1 MSSITVTHAPSGL
14 VHANVARTERV
25 TPHMVRVTLTGD
37 DLRRFDYR
45 GFDQWFRLAVPVDD
59 HARFDNL
66 PDKFDTRSYLRYLVL
81 PKSTRPV
88 IRNYT
93 VRAFRRDELELDID
107 FVCHGTAGVAGPW
120 AESVEPGDRGR
131 VHRPGLRLGARAG
144 GLVAAGR
151 RRVRAARR
159 PRHPARHA
167 ARRRRARDRRA
178 HRRRGRA
185 GRRRPRGDDPA
196 LGLRAPRAAPP
207 WTRLRSLDWPA
218 GTPYAFAVGESKIAT
233 GARRYLVGERGV
245 PKGNVTFCGYWK
257 AGKALADPSARRA
270 RMTHRP
276 ASSSS
281 SRQTWIE
288 RGVSRKYG

>member
-14 VHANVARTERV
+14 VHASVARTERV
-25 TPHMVRVTLTGD
+25 TPHMVRVTLTGE
-37 DLRRFDYR
+37 DLRRFDHR

-93 VRAFRRDELELDID
+93 VRAFRPDELELDID

-120 AESVEPGDRGR
+120 AESVEPGTEVAFIDQGCGWAP
-131 VHRPGLRLGARAG
+131 VPADWSL
-144 GLVAAGR
+144 LVADESGLPAVLGILRDMPRDAVGHAIVELIDAADAQEVDAPAGMTLHW
-151 RRVRAARR
+151 VSRAES
-159 PRHPARHA
+159 
-167 ARRRRARDRRA
+167 
-178 HRRRGRA
+178 GT
-185 GRRRPRGDDPA
+185 A
-196 LGLRAPRAAPP
+196 LD
-207 WTRLRSLDWPA
+207 RLRSLDWPA

-257 AGKALADPSARRA
+257 AGKA
-270 RMTHRP
+270 
-276 ASSSS
+276 
-281 SRQTWIE
+281 
-288 RGVSRKYG
+288 

>member
-107 FVCHGTAGVAGPW
+107 FVCHGTAGIAGPW
-120 AESVEPGDRGR
+120 AESVEPGTEVAFIDQGCGWAPVPADWSLLVADESGLPAVLGILRDMPRDAVGHAIVELIDAADAQDVDAPAGMTLHWVPRG
-131 VHRPGLRLGARAG
+131 AG
-144 GLVAAGR
+144 GSAL
-151 RRVRAARR
+151 
-159 PRHPARHA
+159 
-167 ARRRRARDRRA
+167 
-178 HRRRGRA
+178 HR
-185 GRRRPRGDDPA
+185 
-196 LGLRAPRAAPP
+196 LKEI
-207 WTRLRSLDWPA
+207 DWLP
-218 GTPYAFAVGESKIAT
+218 GTPYAFAVGESRIAT
-233 GARRYLVGERGV
+233 GARRYLVSERGV

-257 AGKALADPSARRA
+257 VGKA
-270 RMTHRP
+270 
-276 ASSSS
+276 
-281 SRQTWIE
+281 
-288 RGVSRKYG
+288 

>member
-66 PDKFDTRSYLRYLVL
+66 PDKFDTRSVPALPGAAEVDAAGHPQLHGARVPARRARARHRLRL
-81 PKSTRPV
+81 PRHRRHRRSV
-88 IRNYT
+88 GG
-93 VRAFRRDELELDID
+93 VRRA
-107 FVCHGTAGVAGPW
+107 
-120 AESVEPGDRGR
+120 GDRGR

-144 GLVAAGR
+144 RLVAARR

-159 PRHPARHA
+159 PRHPAGHA

-178 HRRRGRA
+178 HRRRGRP
-185 GRRRPRGDDPA
+185 GGRRPRGDDPA
-196 LGLRAPRAAPP
+196 LGAAWRRAAP
-207 WTRLRSLDWPA
+207 RSSGSGRSSGLP

-257 AGKALADPSARRA
+257 AGKA
-270 RMTHRP
+270 
-276 ASSSS
+276 
-281 SRQTWIE
+281 
-288 RGVSRKYG
+288 

>member
-93 VRAFRRDELELDID
+93 VRAFRPDELELDID

-120 AESVEPGDRGR
+120 AESVEPGTEVAFIDQGCGWAP
-131 VHRPGLRLGARAG
+131 VPADWSL
-144 GLVAAGR
+144 LVADESGLPAVLGILRDMPRDAVGHAIVELIDAADAQDVDAPAGMTLHW
-151 RRVRAARR
+151 VLRAATAA
-159 PRHPARHA
+159 PRWTVSGRWTWLPR
-167 ARRRRARDRRA
+167 ARRTCSPSASRRS
-178 HRRRGRA
+178 
-185 GRRRPRGDDPA
+185 
-196 LGLRAPRAAPP
+196 PRA
-207 WTRLRSLDWPA
+207 PA
-218 GTPYAFAVGESKIAT
+218 GT
-233 GARRYLVGERGV
+233 LVGERGV

-257 AGKALADPSARRA
+257 AGKA
-270 RMTHRP
+270 
-276 ASSSS
+276 
-281 SRQTWIE
+281 
-288 RGVSRKYG
+288 